1 MSQGRKFPVRLLI
14 MGGFI
19 LFSVISYYMKSQ
31 VNPVTGEKQ
40 RVSLTPKEEVA
51 MGLQSAPQMAAQFG
65 GLYPDDN
72 VQLKIRSIGQ
82 RIVNASHAKQS
93 PYQFNFHVL
102 ADDRTIN
109 AFALPGGQI
118 FITAAMLSKLKT
130 EDAVASV
137 LGHEIAH
144 VIHRHSAEQMAQKG
158 LLNGIIQGVAMGSGS
173 MNGGQIAQYVGQMVN
188 MKYGRDDELES
199 DEYGVKYCHQ
209 AGYDPRAAL
218 EVMRVLQEASGGR
231 GGSDFGSTHP
241 SPANRIEK
249 IKEHLAALPSK

>member
-1 MSQGRKFPVRLLI
+1 MSQGSKFPTRLLI
-14 MGGFI
+14 MGAFI
-19 LFSVISYYMKSQ
+19 LFSVVSYYMKSQ
-31 VNPVTGEKQ
+31 VNPVTGESQ
-40 RVSLTPKEEVA
+40 RVSLSPEEEVA

-65 GLYPDDN
+65 GLYPDEN

-82 RIVNASHAKQS
+82 RIVQRTQAGKS

-102 ADDRTIN
+102 ADERTIN

-130 EDAVASV
+130 EDEVASV

-158 LLNGIIQGVAMGSGS
+158 LLDGIVQGVAVGSGS
-173 MNGGQIAQYVGQMVN
+173 MNSAQIAGYVGQMMN

-199 DEYGVKYCHQ
+199 DEYGVKYCHE
-209 AGYDPRAAL
+209 AGYDARAAL
-218 EVMRVLQEASGGR
+218 AVMKILAESSGGSER
-231 GGSDFGSTHP
+231 SEFGSTHP
-241 SPANRIEK
+241 SPANRIEQ
-249 IKEHLAALPSK
+249 INMHLKALGY

>member
-1 MSQGRKFPVRLLI
+1 MKQKRKIPVRLLI

-19 LFSVISYYMKSQ
+19 LFSVISYFMKSQ

-72 VQLKIRSIGQ
+72 VQLKIRAIGQ
-82 RIVNASHAKQS
+82 RLVQSTHAKES

-102 ADDRTIN
+102 ADERTIN

-118 FITAAMLSKLKT
+118 FITAAMLSKLKSV
-130 EDAVASV
+130 DAVASV

-158 LLNGIIQGVAMGSGS
+158 LLNGIIQGVAMGSGN
-173 MNGGQIAQYVGQMVN
+173 MNSSQIAGYVGQMMS

-209 AGYDPRAAL
+209 AGYDARAAL
-218 EVMRVLQEASGGR
+218 EVMEVLAEASGGADR
-231 GGSDFGSTHP
+231 SDFNSTHP

-249 IKEHLAALPSK
+249 IKEHLAALK